1 MCELEQLLNSP
12 FVKDILASDFKC
24 GYAAATLV
32 FLLVIISMLFAKLLI
47 FILFRT
53 PKCSEVVVKSESGN
67 LVISSRVISALIC
80 KLLEDSG
87 RLEEAKVIIREKGK
101 KYLIGIRAA
110 YSEGAVGLPEIS
122 EALKPQILDLLKQ
135 QFGIEN
141 VETITFS
148 VDRLAEKSEE
158 DADTGF

>member
-12 FVKDILASDFKC
+12 FVKEVLASDFKC

-67 LVISSRVISALIC
+67 LVISSLIC
-80 KLLEDSG
+80 KLLEESG
-87 RLEEAKVIIREKGK
+87 RLEDAKVIIREKGK

-141 VETITFS
+141 VETIIFS